1 MVVYGLLNEE
11 KYRSDD
17 RYNGNEDGVP
27 INMAPQISKHVDI
40 HIAIP
45 HYFAIA
51 HVATCHRLAGL
62 PFTLQRTSGTF

>member
-27 INMAPQISKHVDI
+27 LNMAPQISKHVDI

-51 HVATCHRLAGL
+51 HVATCHV
-62 PFTLQRTSGTF
+62 